1 MWWTRYRLEE
11 VPFIYPPQEA
21 LSSEMRNRTKLMY
34 GDPEVFENDKNTAL
48 LQEIRKHGFTQFDFQ
63 VGGNFLNST
72 VPSTIL
78 FGHVYCLL
86 VDVS

>member
-1 MWWTRYRLEE
+1 
-11 VPFIYPPQEA
+11 
-21 LSSEMRNRTKLMY
+21 MRNRTKLMY
-34 GDPEVFENDKNTAL
+34 GDPQVFENDKNTAL
-48 LQEIRKHGFTQFDFQ
+48 LQEIRKHGFTRFDFQ
-63 VGGNFLNST
+63 VGGYFLNFT